1 MIEKER
7 NKNDSKKLKRE
18 KSLSVIEYNQ
28 ILETENINTQTQAS
42 QKVNPYFKNNSM
54 NQEQLAIQE
63 MEITL

>member
-7 NKNDSKKLKRE
+7 NKKDAKKIKRE

-42 QKVNPYFKNNSM
+42 QKVNSNF
-54 NQEQLAIQE
+54 
-63 MEITL
+63 